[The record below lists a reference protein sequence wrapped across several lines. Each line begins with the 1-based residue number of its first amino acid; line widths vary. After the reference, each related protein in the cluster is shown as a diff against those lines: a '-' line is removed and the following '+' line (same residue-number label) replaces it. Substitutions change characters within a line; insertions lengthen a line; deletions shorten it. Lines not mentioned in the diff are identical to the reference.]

1 MTVEHLLLGALVL
14 AAATVQ
20 GVIGF
25 AFGLLL
31 MGVLPRFLPLG
42 EAVATTATFGVLVS
56 ALIFWRYRRYVL
68 WGEVLPQL
76 LGAAVG
82 LPLGVLAL
90 KHLDPDPCVRALGVV
105 IILYLGWSLWPRGE
119 TDGPR
124 RRIAR
129 AWGLPAGLLA
139 GAFGGAFA
147 TGGPPVIAYG
157 AARRLNPKTFKAV
170 LQGFFVTASSV
181 HLVLL
186 GNAGILT
193 ADILLRSLIFL
204 PLVPLGTW
212 LGARYGDRLHPVMFR
227 RLVLGAL
234 FLLALDY
241 LANGR

>member
-1 MTVEHLLLGALVL
+1 MTLEHLLLGALVF

-31 MGVLPRFLPLG
+31 MAVLPRFVPLG
-42 EAVATTATFGVLVS
+42 EAVATTASFGVLVA
-56 ALIFWRYRRYVL
+56 ALVFWRYRRYVL
-68 WGEVLPQL
+68 WREVVPQL
-76 LGAAVG
+76 IGAAVG

-90 KHLDPDPCVRALGVV
+90 KHLDPDPCVRALGVLIV
-105 IILYLGWSLWPRGE
+105 VYLVWTLWPRDTGRA
-119 TDGPR
+119 PR
-124 RRIAR
+124 PRIAR
-129 AWGLPAGLLA
+129 AWGVPAGLLA

-186 GNAGILT
+186 GGAGILT
-193 ADILLRSLIFL
+193 PAILLRSLAFL

-212 LGARYGDRLHPVMFR
+212 VGGRYGDRLHPVAFR

-234 FLLALDY
+234 FVLALDY
-241 LANGR
+241 LVNGR